1 MQNASAMIHEAL
13 QPGGVLPGLKTDLKT
28 ALMDLLACAG
38 IPASEETM
46 QSLDE
51 SLLRPEHIRA
61 DAAFPHLSLPGLEA
75 PRVLLALFP
84 GGTRAPHGVI
94 HAAAMLLS
102 PERESARHLQM
113 LERMAALLPPLAGE
127 LSRLRSVPEIE
138 KRLSRAELDQAGP
151 TFFNVTQNDLAF
163 ELKTDLENGLSAGE
177 AARRLNLYGPNQL
190 KRGKKTRWYVR
201 LLKSFF
207 SFFAVLLWGAGL
219 LCFVPGVNM
228 PQLGFAI
235 LLVVAVNGIF
245 SFFQEQKSDNAVEA
259 LQSLLSHRCRVV
271 RDGQTQEINVQ
282 YLVPG
287 DLIVLEEGDHVP
299 ADARLIEAFQVEVDN
314 SSLTGESTSAKRYKA
329 DQPVL
334 MDGKF
339 LWIEMPNIL
348 FAGSSLLKG
357 QARAIVF
364 GTGMSTEIGRIADL
378 TQAIRTEESPLQQ
391 ELRGTVLTISILAA
405 FLGAGFLFLG
415 WLVAGLT
422 FIQAFIFCIGLFVA
436 NVPEGLLP
444 TVTLSLAMGV
454 TRMARRSAIVKNLS
468 SVETLGCT
476 TVICTDKT
484 GTLTQNSMMVTEIF
498 AENRKIEVDGEGY
511 EPQGRFFEGG
521 RQIDPAALTSS
532 PVLFGLMQ
540 CAYFCNN
547 ARIEKTADGARMAGD
562 PTEGALMALAL
573 KARIRG
579 AHQNLRVNAFES
591 VRKRMS
597 VVVRTESAAGLCV
610 YAKGAPVETLACC
623 TQIAEGEGIRP
634 LTPEDR
640 AEITKKNDEMA
651 SGGLRVL
658 ALAYRQDSQTAANVD
673 EAYSQDNAEKDLVF
687 LGLAAMRDPVRPGVA
702 DSIAA
707 CHTAGIR
714 IIMITGDY
722 ALTAQSIARQI
733 GMNLMEEDHVWS
745 GSDLASLEDE
755 PLRQLLRSHDRIF
768 ARVSPDQKLRIV
780 SMLRDMNEIVAVTG
794 DGVNDAPALKRAHIG
809 IAMGKRGSDV
819 AREAAHM
826 VLVDDNFNS
835 IVEAI
840 REGRAIFENIQRFMG
855 YVLNSNP
862 QEMYPYILWML
873 FPGAP
878 LAMTVMGVLAVDV
891 GTDLVPAMGLGIES
905 PGKDAMQRPPRKRNE
920 RLLTFGFILK
930 NYLLQG
936 SILALACF
944 ATYFYFGWSLGLFS
958 QGFSIWSMP
967 ASPAGLDMSL
977 STEAYLMSLSA
988 FFIPTVTTQIANVLS
1003 RRSNTESL
1011 FARSF
1016 IPEEKRAEVVR
1027 SIRMFRPRIG
1037 PLRLLWDSRAVLLLQ
1052 RATAR
1057 AMERFYIAMNLF
1069 SNPLITIGIVFE
1081 LGLVV
1086 LLLYSPLSDVY
1097 FFRPVPGHVWLFA
1110 LIGPAML
1117 LSFEECRKYFLRRK
1131 IRRRQAAL

>member
-1 MQNASAMIHEAL
+1 MIHEAL
-13 QPGGVLPGLKTDLKT
+13 KPEWILPAQKGSLRH
-28 ALMDLLACAG
+28 ALAEMLRRAG
-38 IPASEETM
+38 IEVTEDRMHALE
-46 QSLDE
+46 E
-51 SLLRPEHIRA
+51 SLLRPEYAKA
-61 DAAFPHLSLPGLEA
+61 DAAFPHLMLPDLEQ

-84 GGTRAPHGVI
+84 AGVSSLHGNI
-94 HAAAMLLS
+94 FAAAMLLS
-102 PERESARHLQM
+102 PEQDSVRHLQM
-113 LERMAALLPPLAGE
+113 LERLAALLPPISRELA
-127 LSRLRSVPEIE
+127 LLKNVPAIE
-138 KRLSRAELDQAGP
+138 KRLSRAEQEQAGP
-151 TFFNVTQNDLAF
+151 TFFNVSQNDLAF
-163 ELKTDLENGLSAGE
+163 ELKTDLENGLSE
-177 AARRLNLYGPNQL
+177 AEALRRLALYGPNQL
-190 KRGKKTRWYVR
+190 ERAKKTRWFVR
-201 LLKSFF
+201 LFKSFF
-207 SFFAVLLWGAGL
+207 SFFALLLWGAGL

-228 PQLGFAI
+228 PQLGIAI
-235 LLVVAVNGIF
+235 LVVVGVNGIF

-271 RDGQTQEINVQ
+271 RDKRTQEIDVHL
-282 YLVPG
+282 LVPG

-334 MDGKF
+334 VAGRFM
-339 LWIEMPNIL
+339 WIEMPNIV

-364 GTGMSTEIGRIADL
+364 GTGMRTEIGRIADL
-378 TQAIRTEESPLQQ
+378 TQGIKAEESPLQK

-405 FLGAGFLFLG
+405 FLGASFLFLG

-484 GTLTQNSMMVTEIF
+484 GTLTQNLMMVTEIY
-498 AENRKIEVDGEGY
+498 ADGRSIEVDGEGY
-511 EPQGRFFEGG
+511 DPRGQFYEDGRK
-521 RQIDPAALTSS
+521 IDAASLMSS
-532 PVLFGLMQ
+532 PVLFRLMQ

-547 ARIEKTADGARMAGD
+547 ARIERTLKGAQMTGD
-562 PTEGALMALAL
+562 PTEGALMALAM
-573 KARIRG
+573 KGRIRG

-597 VVVRTESAAGLCV
+597 VVVRTESVAGMRV
-610 YAKGAPVETLACC
+610 YAKGAPVETVACC
-623 TQIAEGEGIRP
+623 THIQEGEDTRP
-634 LTPEDR
+634 LTEEDR
-640 AEITKKNDEMA
+640 AKIKLKNDEMA
-651 SGGLRVL
+651 SRGLRVL
-658 ALAYRQDSQTAANVD
+658 ALAYRHDPQTEQNLD
-673 EAYSQDNAEKDLVF
+673 EAYSQEKAESRLVF

-702 DSIAA
+702 ESIQA

-714 IIMITGDY
+714 IIMVTGDY
-722 ALTAQSIARQI
+722 ALTARSIAASI
-733 GMNLMEEDHVWS
+733 GMNLPAGDGVWS
-745 GSDLASLEDE
+745 GADIAGLEDE
-755 PLRQLLRSHDRIF
+755 RLKELLRAQDRVF
-768 ARVSPDQKLRIV
+768 ARVSPEQKLRIV
-780 SMLRDMNEIVAVTG
+780 SLLRDMNEIVAVTG

-835 IVEAI
+835 IVDAI

-891 GTDLVPAMGLGIES
+891 GTDLVPAMGLGIEH
-905 PGKDAMQRPPRKRNE
+905 PGKDVMLRPPRKRSE
-920 RLLTFGFILK
+920 RLLTLGFILK
-930 NYLLQG
+930 NYLMQG
-936 SILALACF
+936 TILALACF
-944 ATYFYFGWSLGLFS
+944 ATYFYFGWSLGLFED
-958 QGFSIWSMP
+958 GFSLLKMP
-967 ASPAGLDMSL
+967 ASPAGLDMSQA
-977 STEAYLMSLSA
+977 SAAYLMSLSA

-1003 RRSNTESL
+1003 RRSTTQSL
-1011 FARSF
+1011 FSRSF
-1016 IPEEKRAEVVR
+1016 IAEERRGEIVR
-1027 SIRMFRPRIG
+1027 SIRMFRPR
-1037 PLRLLWDSRAVLLLQ
+1037 LRFLRQVWEIRPVLAFQ
-1052 RATAR
+1052 RGVAL
-1057 AMERFYIAMNLF
+1057 AMEKSYLLMNLF
-1069 SNPLITIGIVFE
+1069 SNPLISFGIFFE
-1081 LGLVV
+1081 LMLVL
-1086 LLLYSPLSDVY
+1086 LLLYSPLSEVY
-1097 FFRPVPGHVWLFA
+1097 FFQPVPGHVWLFS
-1110 LIGPAML
+1110 LTGPAVL
-1117 LSFEECRKYFLRRK
+1117 ISFEEARKYFLRRK
-1131 IRRRQAAL
+1131 LERAQAA